1 MEVESLITLEK
12 LTGLSNQ
19 DLADVFA
26 RNPRAYMA
34 VKGAVAEKHLEIL
47 LDSYKSTGVIRDY
60 RGASGDFDK
69 DFYIT
74 LPDERVVSLEC
85 KNIQVLDPKKK
96 NTLMSYIQ
104 FLVSTGYLQ
113 ENWLVQTFQAMARE
127 GVIVETDA
135 VVDSLTSLLEV
146 MLSEKAKV
154 STDFYKFF
162 PQQLRES
169 GVPRYE
175 FSASLVN
182 ECDVSKININQFIN
196 QFVNHPLSIDFQ
208 RTRNSTDEDGDT
220 KKQRFYRLDEID
232 IVGACLFSR
241 TMKWQ
246 FIFGHSRHFDVH
258 KKYEDRYSNKFII
271 KEDCWSTN
279 LVDCL

>member
-26 RNPRAYMA
+26 KNPRAYMA

-47 LDSYKSTGVIRDY
+47 LDSYKSSGVIADY

-74 LPDERVVSLEC
+74 LPDGREVSLEC
-85 KNIQVLDPKKK
+85 KNIQVLDTKKK
-96 NTLMSYIQ
+96 NTFMAYIQ
-104 FLVSTGYLQ
+104 FLVSSSYLQ
-113 ENWLVQTFQAMARE
+113 ENWLVQTFQAMAQE
-127 GVIVETDA
+127 GVIIETETA
-135 VVDSLTSLLEV
+135 VDSLTSLLEV
-146 MLSEKAKV
+146 MLSEKTKV
-154 STDFYKFF
+154 STNFYKFF
-162 PQQLRES
+162 PQHLRES

-182 ECDVSKININQFIN
+182 ECDVTSLDINDFIN
-196 QFVNHPLSIDFQ
+196 QFSHYPLSIDFQ

-220 KKQRFYRLDEID
+220 KKQRFYRVDEID

-246 FIFGHSRHFDVH
+246 FIFGHSRHFDIH

-271 KEDCWSTN
+271 KEDSWSTS
-279 LVDCL
+279 LVDCV